1 MTITTAKD
9 YINSDLNVR
18 LPHVSPQDSA
28 VIVDKEA
35 ILQSIYRLFETE
47 EGEIPFYRKYG
58 LNLKQFIQQPLNE
71 SLTRDVDDYVRGKL
85 ELFEPR
91 VEVVKSYGVTDYN
104 HSAIM
109 LQYWVRLKTTG
120 EIVNLAPLRVPVG

>member
-1 MTITTAKD
+1 MIITTAKD

-47 EGEIPFYRKYG
+47 EGEIPFYRTYG
-58 LNLKQFIQQPLNE
+58 LNLKPYVQMPL
-71 SLTRDVDDYVRGKL
+71 
-85 ELFEPR
+85 
-91 VEVVKSYGVTDYN
+91 TD
-104 HSAIM
+104 S
-109 LQYWVRLKTTG
+109 
-120 EIVNLAPLRVPVG
+120 

>member
-1 MTITTAKD
+1 MIITTAKD

-58 LNLKQFIQQPLNE
+58 LNLKQYVQRPLTD
-71 SLTRDVDDYVRGKL
+71 SLVVEIDDYVREKL
-85 ELFEPR
+85 ESFEQR
-91 VEVVKSYGVTDYN
+91 IDIVKSQGITNYQDKSIYLT
-104 HSAIM
+104 
-109 LQYWVRLKTTG
+109 YWIRIKSTE
-120 EIVNLAPLRVPVG
+120 EIVNLAPLRVPIG

>member
-58 LNLKQFIQQPLNE
+58 LNLEQFLQKPLTE
-71 SLTRDVDDYVRGKL
+71 RLVKDVDRHVRGKL
-85 ELFEPR
+85 ESFEQR
-91 VEVVKSYGVTDYN
+91 VSIAKANCYANYADNSV
-104 HSAIM
+104 I
-109 LQYWVRLKTTG
+109 LIYWVRLKTTN
-120 EIVNLAPLRVPVG
+120 EIVNLAPLRVPIG